1 MSRIGK
7 LPIAIPEGVK
17 VQITD
22 NKVIVEGKQGKLE
35 QGYEKEWVSIE
46 LTDGKI
52 LVKRHG
58 DDKSFKAR
66 HGLYRSLIAN
76 MIKGVQEPYAKTL
89 VLRGLGYRAKVQGK
103 ELVLEVGFTKPVK
116 YQLPEGIT
124 CEVANQ
130 EEITVKGA
138 DKQLVGQVAAKIR
151 SFRKPEPYKG
161 TGIRYK
167 DEQIKIKEGKLGAAA
182 EKAAG

>member
-7 LPIAIPEGVK
+7 LPIDVPEGVQ

-22 NKVIVEGKQGKLE
+22 NKVIVEGRHGRVE
-35 QGYEKEWVSIE
+35 QSYEPDMVSIE

-52 LVKRHG
+52 LVKRRG
-58 DDKSFKAR
+58 DDKAFKAR

-76 MIKGVQEPYAKTL
+76 MIKGVQEPYVKTL
-89 VLRGLGYRAKVQGK
+89 MLRGLGYRARVQGK
-103 ELVLEVGFTKPVK
+103 ELVLEIGFTEPVK
-116 YQLPEGIT
+116 YQLPEGIN

-167 DEQIKIKEGKLGAAA
+167 DEQIKLKEGKLGAAA